1 MATPSNRPAPRLRV
15 EALEDRSVPAFGGV
29 GGLSVAAGDLFTN
42 VPGTEYAV
50 GSGPGGPPVVSV
62 YDTNGNLLSQF
73 DAFAPSFTGGVNV
86 AVGDMDGDG
95 KLDIVC
101 GAGSG
106 GGPIITVWHPEGIL
120 LNSFYGF
127 DPSFRGGLTVGVGD
141 VNGDLKNEIVAGAG
155 DTGGPMVAV
164 FNLAGIR
171 QSAFFAY
178 EPSFRGGV
186 NVAVGDVNGD
196 GVADIVTGVGDG
208 GGPVVK
214 AFTRTGQLE
223 EAFNAFDP
231 SFRGGVTV
239 AVGNTD
245 ARVGANIF
253 AAPSVSPDDFPE
265 VRAFS
270 GFGVLQAGFNP
281 FPPGYT
287 NSVNMA
293 VKDVNGDGFGDLIVV
308 SGEGPTGQVPRI
320 FFGAFNSAAGLNGP

>member
-1 MATPSNRPAPRLRV
+1 MATPNRPATPRLGV

-29 GGLSVAAGDLFTN
+29 GGLSIAAGDLFTN
-42 VPGTEYAV
+42 VPGIEYVTGA
-50 GSGPGGPPVVSV
+50 GPGGPPVVKV
-62 YDTNGNLLSQF
+62 FDNAGNLLSQF
-73 DAFAPSFTGGVNV
+73 NAFDPSFRGGVNV

-106 GGPIITVWHPEGIL
+106 GGPVVTVWHPEGIL
-120 LNSFYGF
+120 LNSFFAY
-127 DPSFRGGLTVGVGD
+127 DPSFRGGLTVAVGD
-141 VNGDLKNEIVAGAG
+141 LNGDFKNEIVAGAG

-178 EPSFRGGV
+178 EAGFRGGV

-196 GVADIVTGVGDG
+196 GIADIVTGVGNS
-208 GGPVVK
+208 GGPLVK
-214 AFTRTGQLE
+214 VFTRTGQLQ
-223 EAFNAFDP
+223 EAFFAFDP
-231 SFRGGVTV
+231 TFRGGVTV

-245 ARVGANIF
+245 GRVGANIF
-253 AAPSVSPDDFPE
+253 AAPSISPDNFPQI
-265 VRAFS
+265 RAFS

-293 VKDVNGDGFGDLIVV
+293 VKDVNQDFFGDLIVV